1 MDALKLFDLSGKNAI
16 IFGGAGGLGQL
27 VAEAFA
33 QCGAQ
38 VAIASNGVKWEPQ
51 AAFGDTATFK
61 VPRNAFHPGLN
72 TVVLTSLS
80 DEDMQIVDADIDLIL
95 HP

>member
-33 QCGAQ
+33 QCGANLARPFANKLAWFSLNRRFLPELFAKLQ
-38 VAIASNGVKWEPQ
+38 KKREKCKRKKKFSFHFRVLVTS
-51 AAFGDTATFK
+51 
-61 VPRNAFHPGLN
+61 PR
-72 TVVLTSLS
+72 
-80 DEDMQIVDADIDLIL
+80 E
-95 HP
+95 